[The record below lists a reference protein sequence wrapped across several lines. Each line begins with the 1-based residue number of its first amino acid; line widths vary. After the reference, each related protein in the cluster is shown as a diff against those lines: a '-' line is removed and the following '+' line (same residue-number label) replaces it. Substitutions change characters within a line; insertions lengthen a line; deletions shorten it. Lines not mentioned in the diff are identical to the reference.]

1 MSSDLDAL
9 CIVATRFLAAIRQ
22 LRHMCTAWMFVK
34 HKIWRSVH
42 IRSIKTILSYLKQS
56 TFELELF
63 GSLITIISVPP
74 IFCKHGDSNHKIMEE
89 GLSDIM
95 KLTLNV
101 FFPTAQIVILHNNE
115 IFGACF
121 IHVLSTNF
129 CMWADVMVDKVSTTL
144 HLDQNK
150 DKHAG
155 SSVSFYLL
163 PALSEYCLLSAAL
176 IYEITVR
183 IGQPSYIE
191 LEEDESDIEEED
203 EFSDEGISDDSGETE
218 TDEERR
224 RKGSVGTT
232 TGDREAT
239 DVSSSKSPTISDPEL
254 AIKRVRK
261 KRRSPGRSLSRM
273 FAKHV
278 KKRSRWEGQADG
290 IFHVQ
295 KPDVP

>member
-1 MSSDLDAL
+1 M
-9 CIVATRFLAAIRQ
+9 I
-22 LRHMCTAWMFVK
+22 
-34 HKIWRSVH
+34 
-42 IRSIKTILSYLKQS
+42 
-56 TFELELF
+56 
-63 GSLITIISVPP
+63 
-74 IFCKHGDSNHKIMEE
+74 
-89 GLSDIM
+89 
-95 KLTLNV
+95 LTLNV
-101 FFPTAQIVILHNNE
+101 FFPSLQIVILHNNE

-163 PALSEYCLLSAAL
+163 PAVSEYCLLSAAL

-191 LEEDESDIEEED
+191 LEDESESGSDIEEED
-203 EFSDEGISDDSGETE
+203 EFSDERISDDSGETE
-218 TDEERR
+218 TDEER

-239 DVSSSKSPTISDPEL
+239 DMTSSKSPTISDPEL
-254 AIKRVRK
+254 AIKRVRE

-278 KKRSRWEGQADG
+278 KKVSC
-290 IFHVQ
+290 
-295 KPDVP
+295 